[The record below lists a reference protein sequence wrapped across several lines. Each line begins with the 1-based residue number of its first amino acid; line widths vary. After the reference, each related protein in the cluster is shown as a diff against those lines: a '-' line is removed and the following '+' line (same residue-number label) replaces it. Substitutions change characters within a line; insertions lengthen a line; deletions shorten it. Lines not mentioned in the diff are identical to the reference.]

1 MALFRILSGSLFGR
15 RNESG
20 TAAIEFAL
28 FLPFLLLL
36 LGGIVELGFS
46 AYEAMQVSNAVD
58 AGALYAAKNGWNSAS
73 IVSATV
79 SGAASSG
86 LTATPAPT
94 QFCGCPNA
102 AGSIS
107 NLGPPRALRRLAPVV
122 RPALTFRSA
131 RPSITW
137 SSSPRWASFPRA
149 GACQPRLLRQ
159 RSSGRIEP
167 WATA

>member
-1 MALFRILSGSLFGR
+1 MALFRLPSGRLFGR
-15 RNESG
+15 RSESG

-36 LGGIVELGFS
+36 LGGTVELGFS

-58 AGALYAAKNGWNSAS
+58 AGSLYAAKNGWNSAS

-107 NLGPPRALRRLAPVV
+107 NLGAPPCSPTACSGSPAGTYVQVSASLNHVV
-122 RPALTFRSA
+122 IFPTMGVLPTGWGLPATF
-131 RPSITW
+131 T
-137 SSSPRWASFPRA
+137 
-149 GACQPRLLRQ
+149 
-159 RSSGRIEP
+159 
-167 WATA
+167 ATAVIRTN

>member
-1 MALFRILSGSLFGR
+1 MLMALFRMLSGRLFGR
-15 RNESG
+15 RSESG

-36 LGGIVELGFS
+36 LAGIVELGFS
-46 AYEAMQVSNAVD
+46 AYEAMQVSNAVE

-79 SGAASSG
+79 GGAALPPQFNT
-86 LTATPAPT
+86 LTATPAPA

-107 NLGPPRALRRLAPVV
+107 NLGTPPCSSTACSGS
-122 RPALTFRSA
+122 PAGTYVQVNASLNHMAILPTTWGLPATFS
-131 RPSITW
+131 
-137 SSSPRWASFPRA
+137 
-149 GACQPRLLRQ
+149 
-159 RSSGRIEP
+159 
-167 WATA
+167 ATAVIRTN